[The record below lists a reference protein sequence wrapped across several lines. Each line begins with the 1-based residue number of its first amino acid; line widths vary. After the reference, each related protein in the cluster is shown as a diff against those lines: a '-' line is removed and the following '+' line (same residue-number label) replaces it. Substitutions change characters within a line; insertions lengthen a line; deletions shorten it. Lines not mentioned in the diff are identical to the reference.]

1 MRRSF
6 ATPAALLAALLAGG
20 CGASAPPGA
29 KVETKRTKVERGDI
43 VLNVSATGDIKPVKE
58 VELKSKAS
66 GQVVRFQKL
75 PGEPVEAGE
84 LIAELDKKVE
94 QRNLSLQESNLLS
107 AEANLARTRLQ
118 VEADL
123 KRTESEFA
131 AAREEEAQKKS
142 ELSRAEK
149 TSDLV
154 TVSELSGYRLAARLA
169 EERTKQTEAAL
180 GLIKGRREGDI
191 KLAEAEVLKA
201 RVSVDDARERLR
213 DTELLSPIKGI
224 LLKKLVEEGQIVASG
239 ISATAGGTAIAIVA
253 DVSKLY
259 VEANIDETD
268 IAKVRKGQKAEVSLL
283 SGGSEKFKGRVDL
296 ILPKGEIDSN
306 VIVFKVR
313 VGIEGEVFGKAYP
326 GMTASVNVRV
336 AEKKDALLIASE
348 AVKME
353 KGKTVVYVPDGD
365 KSKPLPVKIGLDNG
379 VKAEIL
385 EGLDADAEVFVTHTS
400 IPDPKDA
407 KGGRGG
413 RLRF

>member
-1 MRRSF
+1 MKRVF
-6 ATPAALLAALLAGG
+6 ATLLLLTAGCGPAA
-20 CGASAPPGA
+20 PTGA
-29 KVETKRTKVERGDI
+29 KVETKLSKVERGNI
-43 VLNVSATGDIKPVKE
+43 ILNVNATGDIKPIKE

-131 AAREEEAQKKS
+131 AAKEEEAQKKAD
-142 ELSRAEK
+142 LSRAEK

-169 EERTKQTEAAL
+169 EERTKQAEAAL
-180 GLIKGRREGDI
+180 GLVKGRRDGDI
-191 KLAEAEVLKA
+191 KLAEADVLKA

-259 VEANIDETD
+259 VEANVDETD
-268 IAKVRKGQKAEVSLL
+268 IIKIQKGQRAEVSLL
-283 SGGSEKFKGRVDL
+283 SGNSERFKGRVDL

-313 VGIEGEVFGKAYP
+313 IGIEGEVFGKAYP
-326 GMTASVNVRV
+326 GMTASVSVRV
-336 AEKKDALLIASE
+336 AERKDILLVASE
-348 AVKME
+348 AVKIE
-353 KGKTVVYVPDGD
+353 KEKTLVYVPDGE
-365 KSKPLPVKIGLDNG
+365 KSKPVPVKIGLDNG
-379 VKAEIL
+379 VKAEVL
-385 EGLDADAEVFVTHTS
+385 DGLGENDEVYVTHTS
-400 IPDPKDA
+400 IPDPK
-407 KGGRGG
+407 GGRGG
-413 RLRF
+413 ARLRF